1 MFFTDQYIIGF
12 MLETLKNFGG
22 KKLGGLILIIVIIIA
37 FGFGGFGGGFS
48 TNNQNNIAKINKTNV
63 TTQDFMD
70 YVNQSGIS
78 LDAIR
83 TNLDNNIIEELLSGL
98 ISTTLIDLEIKD
110 FALSISERTILK
122 TIKDNK
128 NFQDED
134 GVFQRVKYEKF
145 LLSSNLSAPMFE
157 LKLKNREL
165 QKHLFDIIGAGTITP
180 NFLIDKKYE
189 ENNKTLIIEYF
200 NMEELYKDKN
210 EYTDQ
215 DLVVFIKENEDQL
228 KREYIDFKYVVLNP
242 KNLIGIEEFNQEF
255 FDKVDKIENQ
265 ISEGAD
271 FETILENINVE
282 VKEIIEYAP
291 TSEAQTSESLIY
303 QNKSSK
309 LNLIEN
315 GDNFLL
321 YNINKEY
328 DKSPNLNDDKTK
340 GELVELIYQKGKFDF
355 NRKILEEIQNK
366 EFNNSKFEDLGSNN
380 LLNVEINTI
389 NDDSMFDINSVKM
402 LYTLPVNSFTL
413 INDKDN
419 NIFLVKIADS
429 KKNFFNKSD
438 EEYVQFVKNQ
448 NTDNRKSILQSY
460 DQLLNNKYQVKVNQK
475 SVDRVKNYFK

>member
-98 ISTTLIDLEIKD
+98 ISTTLIDLEVKD

-128 NFQDED
+128 NFQDEN
-134 GVFQRVKYEKF
+134 GIFQRVKYEKF

-180 NFLIDKKYE
+180 NFLIEKKYE
-189 ENNKTLIIEYF
+189 ENNKTLSLEYF
-200 NMEELYKDKN
+200 NMEGLYKDKN
-210 EYTDQ
+210 EYTEE
-215 DLVVFIKENEDQL
+215 DLLIFIKENEDQL

-242 KNLIGIEEFNQEF
+242 KNLIGVEEFNQEF
-255 FDKVDKIENQ
+255 FDEIDKIENK
-265 ISEGAD
+265 ISEGAN
-271 FETILENINVE
+271 FGTILETIKVNVN
-282 VKEIIEYAP
+282 EIIEYTP
-291 TSEAQTSESLIY
+291 NSEAQTSENLIY

-321 YNINKEY
+321 YNVDKEY
-328 DKSPNLNDDKTK
+328 SKSPNLNDDKTK
-340 GELVELIYQKGKFDF
+340 SELTELIYQKDKFDF
-355 NRKILEEIQNK
+355 NRKILEEIQSK
-366 EFNNSKFEDLGSNN
+366 KFNNSRFKDLGNN
-380 LLNVEINTI
+380 SLLNVEIKTI
-389 NDDSMFDINSVKM
+389 NDDASFDINSIKM

-413 INDKDN
+413 VNEKDN
-419 NIFLVKIADS
+419 NIFLVKISDS

-438 EEYVQFVKNQ
+438 EDYVQFVKNQ
-448 NTDNRKSILQSY
+448 NTNNRKSILQSY

>member
-1 MFFTDQYIIGF
+1 

-98 ISTTLIDLEIKD
+98 ISTTLIDLEVKD

-128 NFQDED
+128 NFQDEN
-134 GVFQRVKYEKF
+134 GIFQRVKYEKF

-180 NFLIDKKYE
+180 NFLIEKKYE
-189 ENNKTLIIEYF
+189 ENNKTLSLEYF
-200 NMEELYKDKN
+200 NMEGLYKNKD
-210 EYTDQ
+210 EYTDE
-215 DLVVFIKENEDQL
+215 DLLVFIKENEDQL

-242 KNLIGIEEFNQEF
+242 KNLIGVEEFNQEF
-255 FDKVDKIENQ
+255 FDEIDKIENQ

-271 FETILENINVE
+271 FGTILETIK
-282 VKEIIEYAP
+282 VKVNEIIEYAP
-291 TSEAQTSESLIY
+291 NSKAQTSESLIY

-309 LNLIEN
+309 LNLLEN

-328 DKSPNLNDDKTK
+328 SKSPNLNDDKTK
-340 GELVELIYQKGKFDF
+340 SELAELIYQKGKFDF
-355 NRKILEEIQNK
+355 NRKILEEIQSK
-366 EFNNSKFEDLGSNN
+366 KFNNSSFKDLGNN
-380 LLNVEINTI
+380 SLLNVEIKTI
-389 NDDSMFDINSVKM
+389 NDDATFDINSIKM

-413 INDKDN
+413 VDDKDN
-419 NIFLVKIADS
+419 NIFLVKISDS

-438 EEYVQFVKNQ
+438 EDYVQFVKNQ
-448 NTDNRKSILQSY
+448 NTNNRKSILQSY
-460 DQLLNNKYQVKVNQK
+460 DQLLNNKYEVKVNQK

>member
-1 MFFTDQYIIGF
+1 

-98 ISTTLIDLEIKD
+98 ISTTLIDLEVKD
-110 FALSISERTILK
+110 FSLSISERTILK

-128 NFQDED
+128 NFQDEN

-189 ENNKTLIIEYF
+189 ENNKTLNIEYF
-200 NMEELYKDKN
+200 NMEGLYKKKN

-215 DLVVFIKENEDQL
+215 DLLVFIKENEDQL

-255 FDKVDKIENQ
+255 FDKIDKIENQ
-265 ISEGAD
+265 ISEGED
-271 FETILENINVE
+271 FETILENIKIE
-282 VKEIIEYAP
+282 VKEIIEYTP
-291 TSEAQTSESLIY
+291 TSEAQTNESLIY
-303 QNKSSK
+303 QNKLSK
-309 LNLIEN
+309 LNLVEN
-315 GDNFLL
+315 GDL
-321 YNINKEY
+321 
-328 DKSPNLNDDKTK
+328 S
-340 GELVELIYQKGKFDF
+340 LIHISEPTRPY
-355 NRKILEEIQNK
+355 
-366 EFNNSKFEDLGSNN
+366 
-380 LLNVEINTI
+380 
-389 NDDSMFDINSVKM
+389 
-402 LYTLPVNSFTL
+402 
-413 INDKDN
+413 
-419 NIFLVKIADS
+419 
-429 KKNFFNKSD
+429 
-438 EEYVQFVKNQ
+438 
-448 NTDNRKSILQSY
+448 
-460 DQLLNNKYQVKVNQK
+460 
-475 SVDRVKNYFK
+475 

>member
-1 MFFTDQYIIGF
+1 

-98 ISTTLIDLEIKD
+98 ISTTLIDLEVKD

-122 TIKDNK
+122 IIKDNK
-128 NFQDED
+128 NFQDKD

-189 ENNKTLIIEYF
+189 ENNKTLNIEYF
-200 NMEELYKDKN
+200 NMEGLYKEKN
-210 EYTDQ
+210 QYTDQ
-215 DLVVFIKENEDQL
+215 DLLVFIKENEDQL

-255 FDKVDKIENQ
+255 FDEIDKIENQ
-265 ISEGAD
+265 ISQGAD
-271 FETILENINVE
+271 FETILENIKIE
-282 VKEIIEYAP
+282 VKEIIEYTP
-291 TSEAQTSESLIY
+291 TSETQTNESLIY
-303 QNKSSK
+303 QNKLSK
-309 LNLIEN
+309 LNLVEN
-315 GDNFLL
+315 GDNFLF
-321 YNINKEY
+321 YKIIKEY
-328 DKSPNLNDDKTK
+328 DKNPNLNDDKTK

-355 NRKILEEIQNK
+355 NRKILKEIQSK
-366 EFNNSKFEDLGSNN
+366 QFNNSKFEDLGSNN
-380 LLNVEINTI
+380 LLKAEIKAIT
-389 NDDSMFDINSVKM
+389 DDAMFEINSVKM

-419 NIFLVKIADS
+419 NIFLVKITDA

-460 DQLLNNKYQVKVNQK
+460 DKLLNNKYQVKVNQK